1 MSDQLFTEGLIT
13 LYQLDTTRQG
23 GPVFHFT
30 SATDFDHEIYW
41 GGQLYSPVP
50 MTAAG
55 FEMTTKGAPPQPG
68 VTISNLYGAGNLLL
82 DSYLGLIGS
91 DFIRILTLRRFLDD
105 GATPDPTA
113 MISREKFV
121 VAQKT
126 AHNAKEIAFK
136 LATRMDQE
144 GTKLPRRQYLRDI
157 CNHTYRFW
165 NTTTQSLDYSK
176 ATCPYTRSSA
186 WDANNNVTDW
196 PHDACSRTM
205 IGCTLR
211 FGQWGEP
218 LPARFF
224 PGVGKV
230 K

>member
-1 MSDQLFTEGLIT
+1 MSQLVTEGLVT
-13 LYQLDTTRQG
+13 LYQLDTTRAG
-23 GPVFHFT
+23 GPVFYFT

-55 FEMTTKGAPPQPG
+55 FEMTTKGSPPTPG

-105 GATPDPTA
+105 GATPDPNA
-113 MISREKFV
+113 MITREKFV

-126 AHNAKEIAFK
+126 AHNAKEIVFK

-144 GTKLPRRQYLRDI
+144 GTKLPRRQYLRDV

-165 NTTTQSLDYSK
+165 DDSIGAFNYSK
-176 ATCPYTRSSA
+176 ATCPYTGGNFFDTNDNYVGLNMRL
-186 WDANNNVTDW
+186 DM
-196 PHDACSRTM
+196 CSRTM
-205 IGCTLR
+205 RGCTLR
-211 FGQWGEP
+211 FGGGP